1 MLSKSIGLYAGLC
14 LFVSGISGL
23 PAARA
28 QASEAKVTP
37 PPKVLQIDVE
47 NLKPG
52 KFGSAHQKT
61 EDAFVKV
68 SQSDKSAAHYLA
80 MQSLSGPPRA
90 LFFFSYDSFAD
101 FEKQRNT
108 NMSSPSA
115 AQIDSAYEA
124 DGDLLSSM
132 STNIYTLRED
142 LSHTPG
148 VAIATMRY
156 MQLTLIHLR
165 PGHQPE
171 WEEYLKM
178 LSSNL
183 DKMGTGR
190 PIAVYQ
196 SAYGWENGGAWLLIT
211 PMKSLEEVDK
221 ADANAAK
228 FRETMGAD
236 NTKHYRELVASA
248 VQSSQRNLFAFNP
261 AMSSVPDTW
270 EAADSFWKHK

>member
-1 MLSKSIGLYAGLC
+1 MFRKTIGFCAGLC
-14 LFVSGISGL
+14 LSIGGVCGFA
-23 PAARA
+23 AARA
-28 QASEAKVTP
+28 QETSAKVTP

-61 EDAFVKV
+61 ESAFVKA

-90 LFFFSYDSFAD
+90 LFFFSYDSFAAY
-101 FEKQRNT
+101 EKQRNT
-108 NMSSPSA
+108 NINSPIA
-115 AQIDSAYEA
+115 GQIDAAYEA
-124 DGDLLSSM
+124 DGELLNSM
-132 STNIYTLRED
+132 ATNIYTLRDD
-142 LSHTPG
+142 LSHTPS

-156 MQLTLIHLR
+156 MQISLIHVR
-165 PGHQPE
+165 PGHQAE

-196 SAYGWENGGAWLLIT
+196 SAYGWENGGVWLLIT
-211 PMKSLEEVDK
+211 PMKSLDEVDK
-221 ADANAAK
+221 ADANVAK
-228 FRETMGAD
+228 FRETMGED

-248 VQSSQRNLFAFNP
+248 VESSQRNLFAFDP
-261 AMSSVPDTW
+261 EMSSVPDTW
-270 EAADSFWKHK
+270 LAADSFWKHK

>member
-1 MLSKSIGLYAGLC
+1 MFSKTIRIFAGLC
-14 LFVSGISGL
+14 VCIGGVCGS
-23 PAARA
+23 PVAMAQETAAKA
-28 QASEAKVTP
+28 TP

-47 NLKPG
+47 YLKPG

-68 SQSDKSAAHYLA
+68 SQSDKSAAHYMA

-108 NMSSPSA
+108 NMNSPSA
-115 AQIDSAYEA
+115 GQIDAAYEA
-124 DGDLLSSM
+124 DGELLSSM
-132 STNIYTLRED
+132 ATNIYTLRED
-142 LSHTPG
+142 LSHTPNL
-148 VAIATMRY
+148 AIATMRY
-156 MQLTLIHLR
+156 MQISLIHLR
-165 PGHQPE
+165 PGHQAE

-178 LSSNL
+178 LSANL

-196 SAYGWENGGAWLLIT
+196 SAYGWENGGVWLLIT
-211 PMKSLEEVDK
+211 PMKSLDEVDK
-221 ADANAAK
+221 ADASIAK
-228 FRETMGAD
+228 FRETMGEE

-248 VQSSQRNLFAFNP
+248 VASSQRNLFAFDP
-261 AMSSVPDTW
+261 QMSSVPDSW
-270 EAADSFWKHK
+270 VAADSFWKHK